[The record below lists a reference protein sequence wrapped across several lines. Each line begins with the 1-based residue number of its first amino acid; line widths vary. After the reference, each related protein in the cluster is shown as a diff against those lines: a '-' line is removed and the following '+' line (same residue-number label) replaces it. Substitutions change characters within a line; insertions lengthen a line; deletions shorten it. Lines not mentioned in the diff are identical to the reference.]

1 MTNYIE
7 IGSKLSCRWGAM
19 HPTEV
24 RSITKIENGR
34 LWTDS
39 GFTMLVSDLRNFEEK
54 YKSPIGVWVL

>member
-7 IGSKLSCRWGAM
+7 IGSKLSCDWGAM

-24 RSITKIENGR
+24 ISITKIENGR
-34 LWTDS
+34 LWTNS
-39 GFTMLVSDLRNFEEK
+39 GFTMLVSDLRNFEEQ

>member
-7 IGSKLSCRWGAM
+7 IGSKLSCDWGAM

-24 RSITKIENGR
+24 ISITKIENGR

-39 GFTMLVSDLRNFEEK
+39 GFTMLVSDLRNFEEQ

>member
-34 LWTDS
+34 LWTNS
-39 GFTMLVSDLRNFEEK
+39 GFTMLVSDLRNFEEQ